1 MAAMMT
7 SAAAFVHV
15 RAPRASASSPSGAA
29 GFKAAVRGTPVS
41 LSVTAR
47 PVAQRAQS
55 LQVVAGSKMTRPNL
69 DDPSVVQF
77 KVHETDSGSSPM
89 QIALLTRRIE
99 SLTGHL
105 IINKKDYAC
114 QRGLRMLLGKRTR
127 LMRYL
132 AKEDP
137 AKYSE
142 TLAGLGLKDRS

>member
-1 MAAMMT
+1 
-7 SAAAFVHV
+7 
-15 RAPRASASSPSGAA
+15 
-29 GFKAAVRGTPVS
+29 
-41 LSVTAR
+41 
-47 PVAQRAQS
+47 
-55 LQVVAGSKMTRPNL
+55 MTRPNL